1 MIEQYFVSN
10 AANGSHENPLDNSTA
25 ICKEPR
31 DDAMHI
37 FRNPTPS
44 KSPFLEPFLRHHEVL
59 WEFSCIDEAEPDLPW
74 AGVVFGM
81 FISNVWYWCTDQA
94 SVNYAKV

>member
-1 MIEQYFVSN
+1 MEYL
-10 AANGSHENPLDNSTA
+10 GHLD
-25 ICKEPR
+25 I
-31 DDAMHI
+31 
-37 FRNPTPS
+37 
-44 KSPFLEPFLRHHEVL
+44 L

-94 SVNYAKV
+94 SVYTFHDRFPKAVQNLCECSSCFMLTATSSATFVRARSSLLPDPPRRALS